1 MESKWFANSYDD
13 AVAFGH
19 RLGHGTDSKFYV
31 VGFEID
37 DEILSGAYK
46 VKNLDAIGDALAI
59 DIDQLNNSSPI
70 VTSVNSQR
78 VKVDSQLMKKVVLIE
93 WLKEYFIRESKELPD
108 TTRLYT
114 QLYVNGEV
122 WTLVVDFET
131 SPKEQG
137 FLSIG
142 VCHLLI
148 TDAPVELIEGDTFPF
163 WDGAT
168 QIGTCLLID

>member
-1 MESKWFANSYDD
+1 MESKWFTNGYDD
-13 AVAFGH
+13 AVAFGY
-19 RLGHGTDSKFYV
+19 RSGHGTDTKLYV

-59 DIDQLNNSSPI
+59 DQLNNFSPI
-70 VTSVNSQR
+70 VTSINGQR
-78 VKVDSQLMKKVVLIE
+78 VKNRFSLMKKAVLIE
-93 WLKEYFIRESKELPD
+93 WMKEYFIRESKELPD
-108 TTRLYT
+108 TTRLHT
-114 QLYVNGEV
+114 QLYANGEV
-122 WTLVVDFET
+122 WTLVIDFET

-148 TDAPVELIEGDTFPF
+148 TDAPVELKEGDTFPF

>member
-1 MESKWFANSYDD
+1 
-13 AVAFGH
+13 
-19 RLGHGTDSKFYV
+19 
-31 VGFEID
+31 
-37 DEILSGAYK
+37 
-46 VKNLDAIGDALAI
+46 
-59 DIDQLNNSSPI
+59 
-70 VTSVNSQR
+70 
-78 VKVDSQLMKKVVLIE
+78 MKKVVLIE

-148 TDAPVELIEGDTFPF
+148 TDAPVELKEGDTFPF

-168 QIGTCLLID
+168 QIGMCLLID

>member
-1 MESKWFANSYDD
+1 MESKWFTNGYDD

-19 RLGHGTDSKFYV
+19 RSGHGTDTKLYV

-59 DIDQLNNSSPI
+59 DQLNNFSPI
-70 VTSVNSQR
+70 VTSINGQR
-78 VKVDSQLMKKVVLIE
+78 VKNRFSLMKKAVLIE
-93 WLKEYFIRESKELPD
+93 WMKEYFIRESKELPD
-108 TTRLYT
+108 TTRLHT
-114 QLYVNGEV
+114 QLYANGEV
-122 WTLVVDFET
+122 WTLVIDFET

-142 VCHLLI
+142 VCYLLI
-148 TDAPVELIEGDTFPF
+148 TDAPVELKEGDTFPF

>member
-1 MESKWFANSYDD
+1 ME
-13 AVAFGH
+13 
-19 RLGHGTDSKFYV
+19 
-31 VGFEID
+31 
-37 DEILSGAYK
+37 
-46 VKNLDAIGDALAI
+46 
-59 DIDQLNNSSPI
+59 
-70 VTSVNSQR
+70 
-78 VKVDSQLMKKVVLIE
+78 KVVLIE
-93 WLKEYFIRESKELPD
+93 WMKEYFIIESKVLPD
-108 TTRLYT
+108 TTRLHT

-122 WTLVVDFET
+122 WTLVINFET

-148 TDAPVELIEGDTFPF
+148 TDAPVELKEGDTFPF